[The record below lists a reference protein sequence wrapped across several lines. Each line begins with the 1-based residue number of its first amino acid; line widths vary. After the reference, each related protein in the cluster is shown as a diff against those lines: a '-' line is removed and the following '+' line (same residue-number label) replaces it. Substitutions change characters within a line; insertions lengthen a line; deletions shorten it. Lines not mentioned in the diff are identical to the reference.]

1 MPRPPATRIQ
11 IILLACL
18 LLGAAFALKWWYR
31 TAALDDL
38 GFVLKPVTAL
48 LGLLTGEP
56 YSRIQDTGYLFPGL
70 GILIDRSCS
79 GVNFFVITTATFAF
93 IVLKNINGGCARPL
107 LALLSMAGAYAL
119 TILTNTGRI
128 LLMVRLEHVQ
138 LHLAPRAH
146 EAVGAFFFLA
156 ALLLASLLL
165 DHLLHHTTTTS
176 RTAE

>member
-1 MPRPPATRIQ
+1 
-11 IILLACL
+11 
-18 LLGAAFALKWWYR
+18 
-31 TAALDDL
+31 
-38 GFVLKPVTAL
+38 
-48 LGLLTGEP
+48 
-56 YSRIQDTGYLFPGL
+56 
-70 GILIDRSCS
+70 
-79 GVNFFVITTATFAF
+79 
-93 IVLKNINGGCARPL
+93 

-138 LHLAPRAH
+138 LHLAPRSH

>member
-1 MPRPPATRIQ
+1 MPAPATKRFPAF
-11 IILLACL
+11 ILPAL
-18 LLGAAFALKWWYR
+18 LLLAAFALKWWYR
-31 TAALDDL
+31 TATLDDL

-70 GILIDRSCS
+70 GIMIDRSCS
-79 GVNFFVITTATFAF
+79 GVNFLVITTATFAF

-138 LHLAPRAH
+138 LHLAPRSH